1 MKTATGSTNTFP
13 AGFLS
18 TKRVAVAML
27 RVGISDGRQFT
38 GDTYD
43 SLHVCRPT
51 QKQAVQAA
59 NRMAKKLGWKMKTP
73 WRKD

>member
-1 MKTATGSTNTFP
+1 MKMATRSVTSFP
-13 AGFLS
+13 AGFIAE
-18 TKRVAVAML
+18 KRVAIATL
-27 RVGISDGRQFT
+27 NVGIVDGRRFA

-51 QKQAVQAA
+51 QKQAIMAA